1 MSQHTRSHVTTHT
14 VTCHNIQCHMS
25 QHTGSHVTTY
35 TVTCHNIHGH
45 MSQHTGSHVT
55 THTVTCHN
63 IMDHLSTPSHTTFIH
78 PSSHFN
84 SYATHSFLF
93 SFLQH
98 SIREIFNIII
108 ASFIIIE
115 ESLIYWGMAIQILI
129 HSRDSLRPHLHYT
142 PFWMLHY
149 TPFWMLHYTPFGM
162 LHYTPFGL
170 PSTSAAWWHIFF
182 FFLFYYGISTFSNFP
197 TILKHCPIAFTI

>member
-1 MSQHTRSHVTTHT
+1 LRHGHSNTNSVTCHNIHGHMSQHTRSHVTTYMVTCHNTHGHMSQHTWSHVTTYMVTCHKHTVTCHNIHGHMSQHTRSHVTTHT
-14 VTCHNIQCHMS
+14 VTCHK
-25 QHTGSHVTTY
+25 
-35 TVTCHNIHGH
+35 
-45 MSQHTGSHVT
+45 
-55 THTVTCHN
+55 HTVTCHN

-115 ESLIYWGMAIQILI
+115 ESLIY
-129 HSRDSLRPHLHYT
+129 
-142 PFWMLHY
+142 
-149 TPFWMLHYTPFGM
+149 
-162 LHYTPFGL
+162 
-170 PSTSAAWWHIFF
+170 
-182 FFLFYYGISTFSNFP
+182 
-197 TILKHCPIAFTI
+197 